1 MYLIPAFAFYV
12 FHSPFLL
19 YRDFSQ
25 TMSTLKYIQLEQ
37 TASFIHTSFVT
48 LRSPAEEQ
56 SILFFPIP
64 NTHTLNK
71 FLFVASHRVWFCTID
86 RLAIDF
92 LNIQF
97 WLCLIFLHKNSL
109 PWGLINYSMYGW
121 SVGREGLFFRYQLPF
136 YFSQSYNF
144 VCFLLLLESFWQV
157 LPLYFLHYY
166 Y

>member
-1 MYLIPAFAFYV
+1 MHFMYSIHLFFCTETFRKRCLHWNISNWSKL
-12 FHSPFLL
+12 HH
-19 YRDFSQ
+19 
-25 TMSTLKYIQLEQ
+25 
-37 TASFIHTSFVT
+37 SFIHPLLHCGALQRNRAFY
-48 LRSPAEEQ
+48 
-56 SILFFPIP
+56 FFPIP

-71 FLFVASHRVWFCTID
+71 FLFVASHRIWFCTID

-144 VCFLLLLESFWQV
+144 VYFLLLLESFWQV